1 MPFYNSFKILT
12 DEIHIK
18 KLQLKTLPPPPPKKK
33 KFRGYAPINLFN
45 DLFLLFTV
53 LCRRSILAEIISRQN
68 ESIKSE
74 WSRSELSLASK
85 QPDA

>member
-12 DEIHIK
+12 NEIHIK
-18 KLQLKTLPPPPPKKK
+18 KLQLKTLPPPQKK
-33 KFRGYAPINLFN
+33 KFRVNAPINLFN

-85 QPDA
+85 QPEA

>member
-12 DEIHIK
+12 NEIHIK
-18 KLQLKTLPPPPPKKK
+18 KLQLKTLPPPPPPQ

>member
-1 MPFYNSFKILT
+1 MPFYNPFKILT
-12 DEIHIK
+12 YEIHIK
-18 KLQLKTLPPPPPKKK
+18 KLQLKTLPPPPPPKK

>member
-12 DEIHIK
+12 NEIHIK
-18 KLQLKTLPPPPPKKK
+18 KLQLKTLPPPPPKK

>member
-12 DEIHIK
+12 NEIHIK
-18 KLQLKTLPPPPPKKK
+18 KLQLKTLPPPPPPK

>member
-12 DEIHIK
+12 NEIHIK
-18 KLQLKTLPPPPPKKK
+18 KLQLKTLPPPPPPKK

>member
-12 DEIHIK
+12 NEIHIK

-33 KFRGYAPINLFN
+33 FRGYAPINLSN

>member
-1 MPFYNSFKILT
+1 MPFYNPFKTLT
-12 DEIHIK
+12 YEIHIK
-18 KLQLKTLPPPPPKKK
+18 KLQLKTLPPPPPPKK

>member
-1 MPFYNSFKILT
+1 MPFYNPFKILT
-12 DEIHIK
+12 YEIHIK
-18 KLQLKTLPPPPPKKK
+18 KLQLKTLPPPQ